1 MRDVQLDH
9 YRALMMLHVIF
20 GHVIYWLLDGREP
33 YQSFV
38 LFAMAGTFFI
48 AGASVA
54 ARPRRRG
61 LWETVVSR
69 FDRVVIPFYV
79 YAAVIIVFSIAAMA
93 IAGDKAWIG
102 FERFIISEY
111 GWKDMLKI
119 LLCQEIPGVPFSAH
133 IWFLQPYLILSCTF
147 PLQVKLMKRCNRH
160 FYFVA
165 CFLVFLAVQ
174 FVTRHELLRE
184 VACYNVFM
192 VAGYLY
198 YRRAGV
204 VARVVVGLCAAAAIV
219 AYVAMGGHF
228 CPMQGHKFPPD
239 WVFATYGIFAL
250 CAVSL
255 LLGRIR
261 IPANRFL
268 EIWNVRGFNIYLYQ
282 SVVFV
287 FVAILSSRLKA
298 NVAVPA
304 VCLAVDSVLAI
315 LLATALSFV
324 TYPLERMVMK
334 AWHKAIE

>member
-1 MRDVQLDH
+1 MRDTQLDH
-9 YRALMMLHVIF
+9 YRALMMIHVII
-20 GHVIYWLLDGREP
+20 GHVMYWLYAAGEP
-33 YQSFV
+33 YLSFV

-54 ARPRRRG
+54 VNTRRRS
-61 LWETVVSR
+61 LWGTVVNR
-69 FDRVVIPFYV
+69 IGRVVIPFYI
-79 YAAVIIVFSIAAMA
+79 YAVVVIVFTVAVTALF
-93 IAGDKAWIG
+93 GDTARLG
-102 FERFIISEY
+102 FKPYDFGTY
-111 GWKDMLKI
+111 GWKDI
-119 LLCQEIPGVPFSAH
+119 VRIVLCEDVPGAPFGAH

-147 PLQVKLMKRCNRH
+147 PLQVWLTERCNRH
-160 FYFVA
+160 IYMAA
-165 CFLVFLAVQ
+165 CFVLFLAVQ
-174 FVTRHELLRE
+174 AVTRYELLRE

-198 YRRAGV
+198 YRRASV
-204 VARVVVGLCAAAAIV
+204 VLRVAVGLCAAAAIV
-219 AYVAMGGHF
+219 VYVALGGHF

-239 WVFATYGIFAL
+239 WLFATYGVFAL
-250 CAVSL
+250 CVVSL

-324 TYPLERMVMK
+324 TYPLERMVMQ

>member
-9 YRALMMLHVIF
+9 YRALMMMHVII
-20 GHVIYWLLDGREP
+20 GHVMYWLYAAGEP
-33 YQSFV
+33 YLSFV

-160 FYFVA
+160 IYLVA
-165 CFLVFLAVQ
+165 CFLFFVGVQ
-174 FVTRHELLRE
+174 AVTRYELLRE

-198 YRRAGV
+198 YRRASV
-204 VARVVVGLCAAAAIV
+204 VLRVAVGLCAAAAIV
-219 AYVAMGGHF
+219 VYVALGGNF

-239 WVFATYGIFAL
+239 WLFATYGVFAL
-250 CAVSL
+250 CMVSL
-255 LLGRIR
+255 VLGRIK
-261 IPANRFL
+261 IPSNRFL
-268 EIWNVRGFNIYLYQ
+268 EIWNVRGYNIYLYQ

-287 FVAILSSRLKA
+287 FVAIFSSRLKA
-298 NVAVPA
+298 HVTQPA
-304 VCLAVDSVLAI
+304 VWLVADTFAAI

-324 TYPLERMVMK
+324 TYPLEQTVIK
-334 AWHKAIE
+334 AWRRR